1 MLDYRERRNRIIES
15 IVSSFIR
22 KAQPVGS
29 EHVARTCGLGLSSAT
44 IRNVMKELED
54 EGYLAQPHTS
64 AGRIPTI
71 KCYRYFVK
79 YIMPEIAPLE
89 SEIREAKQLIENAL
103 REHDADIFMSHI
115 AKVLSEV
122 TDLIGVAMSPS
133 FEQGLFN
140 RLEIVSLGGSAF
152 LVVITLDNGIVK
164 TINLTV
170 DRIIPRIKVDET
182 ARLITGRL
190 NGLTVAEIKRTIGE
204 RLKGVSG
211 GDRRLFDVILRRYDD
226 IFSFTE
232 ANILHVAGLSRLL
245 VQPEF
250 ILFDN
255 TLKLIDLYEHKNEIA
270 KVLNGLA
277 RNENEVNIKIGG
289 SGLLDSKLPL
299 SLVSAV
305 YAREQAHG
313 AVAVLGPTRIDYPRL
328 AAIVRFTAQVATHY
342 FTDS

>member
-1 MLDYRERRNRIIES
+1 MLNYRERRDRIIES

-22 KAQPVGS
+22 TAQPVGS

-44 IRNVMKELED
+44 IRTIMKELED
-54 EGYLAQPHTS
+54 EGFLAQPHTS

-79 YIMPEIAPLE
+79 YIMPEIDQ
-89 SEIREAKQLIENAL
+89 SETDIREAKQLIEDAL
-103 REHDADIFMSHI
+103 REHDADIFMVHI
-115 AKVLSEV
+115 SKVLSEV
-122 TDLIGVAMSPS
+122 TDLIGVAMLPS
-133 FEQGLFN
+133 FEQGIFN

-170 DRIIPRIKVDET
+170 DRIIPRIKVEET
-182 ARLITGRL
+182 ARLITSRL
-190 NGLTVAEIKRTIGE
+190 DGLTVAEIKRTIGE

-211 GDRRLFDVILRRYDD
+211 GDRCLFDVILRHYDD
-226 IFSFTE
+226 IFSFAME
-232 ANILHVAGLSRLL
+232 NILHVAGLSRLL

-250 ILFDN
+250 ALVDN

-270 KVLNGLA
+270 KVLNSLVQSG
-277 RNENEVNIKIGG
+277 NDVNIKIGG
-289 SGLLDSKLPL
+289 YGLLDSKLPL

-305 YAREQAHG
+305 YDREHARG

-328 AAIVRFTAQVATHY
+328 AAIVRFTAQVASHY
-342 FTDS
+342 FMDS